1 MIHSKRSRVMSKLPL
16 ALAIGL
22 AALSSQQAFAHGY
35 IESPKS
41 RAFMCSAKGGNLNAN
56 CGSVTYEP
64 QSIEYAPGVNH
75 HYPSSYCPGD
85 FTQCGPADGT
95 IAAGGIANFAPLN
108 EQTATRWQK
117 TTIRPGVNEFKWRY
131 TAGHASAYYQF
142 YITKKDWNPNQPLTR
157 DSFELKPLLHQDAG
171 GVRPQSGQTSSYN
184 VNIPSDRSGYHV
196 ILATWKIADTA
207 ATFYQVV
214 DVNIDNNAV
223 PPSEW
228 TSIGAVQPE
237 QLQIGDKVMTRVFT
251 KAGEQANRQ
260 TVLDITGATEAQANT
275 WPFLLAQK
283 ANKANAGYQ
292 MGMLNADGEVVPN
305 YGVNNV
311 YTKAGSDVV
320 RVEIQKEQPTVPGEL
335 SLSGLQP
342 SYTLK
347 GGAADLH
354 FTAIAQGGTY
364 TIDAT
369 VFNGKGES
377 IAHQQ
382 AEAGNNAPHFSIP
395 LRNASAGDY
404 DLVVKA
410 KPEKGEMLQESH
422 RFSLKAEDNGNGNGN
437 GNGKYDFVFPDGL
450 SKYTAGTTVLAKD
463 GKTYECKPFPYSGFC
478 KQWNAGSNQFE
489 PGVGSNW
496 QTAWTRK

>member
-1 MIHSKRSRVMSKLPL
+1 
-16 ALAIGL
+16 
-22 AALSSQQAFAHGY
+22 
-35 IESPKS
+35 
-41 RAFMCSAKGGNLNAN
+41 
-56 CGSVTYEP
+56 
-64 QSIEYAPGVNH
+64 
-75 HYPSSYCPGD
+75 
-85 FTQCGPADGT
+85 
-95 IAAGGIANFAPLN
+95 
-108 EQTATRWQK
+108 
-117 TTIRPGVNEFKWRY
+117 
-131 TAGHASAYYQF
+131 
-142 YITKKDWNPNQPLTR
+142 
-157 DSFELKPLLHQDAG
+157 
-171 GVRPQSGQTSSYN
+171 
-184 VNIPSDRSGYHV
+184 
-196 ILATWKIADTA
+196 
-207 ATFYQVV
+207 
-214 DVNIDNNAV
+214 
-223 PPSEW
+223 
-228 TSIGAVQPE
+228 
-237 QLQIGDKVMTRVFT
+237 MTRVFT

-422 RFSLKAEDNGNGNGN
+422 RFSLKAEDNGNGNG
-437 GNGKYDFVFPDGL
+437 KYDFVFPDGL